1 MPILTLIMLLKI
13 KIRTNRIGIRKAM
26 RVKNSDISVGVNLSW
41 TAVAI
46 TLVCS
51 MVLGVICETMPVKHA
66 TKLESIVAFRQ

>member
-1 MPILTLIMLLKI
+1 
-13 KIRTNRIGIRKAM
+13 M